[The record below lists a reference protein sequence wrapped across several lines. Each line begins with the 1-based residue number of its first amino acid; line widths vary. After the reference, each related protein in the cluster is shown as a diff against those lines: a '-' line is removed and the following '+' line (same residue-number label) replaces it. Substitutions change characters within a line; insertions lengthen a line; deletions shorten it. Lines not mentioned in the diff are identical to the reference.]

1 MNQSSSLE
9 LAQTIGILGML
20 LMLLAQEFSQEHQ
33 LLEDDNWQPVSGG
46 IPQWS
51 PLSLMLYN
59 VFIINWTLGQ
69 NTP

>member
-33 LLEDDNWQPVSGG
+33 LLEDDNWQPVSGV

-51 PLSLMLYN
+51 PLSQTLYN
-59 VFIINWTLGQ
+59 VFITNWTLR
-69 NTP
+69 